1 MKTPD
6 KKAFALL
13 HTYHSLRGGRE
24 IRHCGVV
31 KLLDGGELHLC
42 RFVDSAGNRFSSLDM
57 IVHGEKEDHV
67 VGKMV
72 CARHNEMGMMF
83 DAIKE
88 YGA

>member
-1 MKTPD
+1 MTN
-6 KKAFALL
+6 AFALL

-31 KLLDGGELHLC
+31 KLLDGSELHLC
-42 RFVDSAGNRFSSLDM
+42 RFVDSAGNSFSSLDM
-57 IVHGEKEDHV
+57 IVHGEKEDYV

-72 CARHNEMGMMF
+72 CARHNEKGMILDAMGV
-83 DAIKE
+83 

>member
-1 MKTPD
+1 MINTD
-6 KKAFALL
+6 EKAFALL

-42 RFVDSAGNRFSSLDM
+42 RLVDSAGRSISSLDM
-57 IVHGEKEDHV
+57 IVHGEKEDYV
-67 VGKMV
+67 EGKMY
-72 CARHNEMGMMF
+72 CARQHELCMIF